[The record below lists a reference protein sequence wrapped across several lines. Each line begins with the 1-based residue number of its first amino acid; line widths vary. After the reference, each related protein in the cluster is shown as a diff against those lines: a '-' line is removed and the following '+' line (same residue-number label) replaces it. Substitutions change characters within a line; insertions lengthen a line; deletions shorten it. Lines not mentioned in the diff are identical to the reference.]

1 MRGLNRIVV
10 VGRLGGDP
18 ELRQGKTG
26 TPWATFTLATNRSKR
41 DGDGWTEETDWHSI
55 KVFGDDAERCHRML
69 RKGSVV
75 AVEGAMV
82 YETWTDSDNVSRKL
96 ARIIARSVTF
106 LADLRKPASD
116 ETGSEPTLDVNP
128 L

>member
-1 MRGLNRIVV
+1 
-10 VGRLGGDP
+10 
-18 ELRQGKTG
+18 
-26 TPWATFTLATNRSKR
+26 
-41 DGDGWTEETDWHSI
+41 
-55 KVFGDDAERCHRML
+55 
-69 RKGSVV
+69 
-75 AVEGAMV
+75 MV